1 MTKKLYHFLRFSWL
15 ALLLILTGISLK
27 NNTIQFDLLA
37 LLPDSKTEKMLHVRH
52 FTDDT
57 DISKQV
63 MILVGHQNK
72 ETAQKALKALRQ
84 GLKTSGLTLVENDT
98 KSLEKSYQTLFQT
111 LYPYKAGL
119 LSRQDRTLLQNDK
132 GKDIENRALQELS
145 TPFSTLGPANPAVDL
160 FFLFPRYVMSLQ
172 EQPPFER
179 TPETGDTF
187 ITDQGTTWFIYHGRF
202 TTPLFS
208 LQAQK
213 ELQEKLDPLLKS
225 LKVDV
230 LKTGAVFYAAAG
242 ANQAQKEISF
252 IGGISALLIVL
263 LLFFVFRSFAPPWLC
278 LNRHRKWSCGR
289 YFSCRSCSRIPSYF
303 GSRFWRKSHW
313 RVR

>member
-1 MTKKLYHFLRFSWL
+1 MTEKFYHFLRFSWL

-27 NNTIQFDLLA
+27 NKTIQFDLLA
-37 LLPDSKTEKMLHVRH
+37 LLPNSKTEKMLHVRH

-72 ETAQKALKALRQ
+72 DKAHEALKTLRQ
-84 GLKTSGLTLVENDT
+84 GLKTSGPALVENDS
-98 KSLEKSYQTLFQT
+98 KFLEKSYKTLFQT

-119 LSRQDRTLLQNDK
+119 LSRQDRSLLQNNK
-132 GKDIENRALQELS
+132 GKEIENRALQELS
-145 TPFSTLGPANPAVDL
+145 TPFSTLGPANPAVDP
-160 FFLFPRYVMSLQ
+160 FFLFPRYVISLQ
-172 EQPPFER
+172 EQTPFER
-179 TPETGDTF
+179 TPGTGDLF
-187 ITDQGTTWFIYHGRF
+187 ITDQDTTWFIYHARF

-213 ELQEKLDPLLKS
+213 EMQEKLDPLLIS
-225 LKVDV
+225 LNVDV

-252 IGGISALLIVL
+252 IGGITAL
-263 LLFFVFRSFAPPWLC
+263 
-278 LNRHRKWSCGR
+278 
-289 YFSCRSCSRIPSYF
+289 
-303 GSRFWRKSHW
+303 
-313 RVR
+313 